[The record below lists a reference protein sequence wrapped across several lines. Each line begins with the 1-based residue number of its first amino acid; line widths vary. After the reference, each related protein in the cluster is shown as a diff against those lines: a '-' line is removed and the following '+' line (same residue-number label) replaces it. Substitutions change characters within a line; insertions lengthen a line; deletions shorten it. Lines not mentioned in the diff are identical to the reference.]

1 MNKQRKNSIKTEL
14 DNLRMIKRSLRFN
27 PPTRENLAKELTA
40 SKARIDAIHDAEQSD
55 YEKMSE
61 KQQCSTQGESAEECI
76 ALLEDAMDYMDELVS
91 ESCMDEEME
100 LTDIGY
106 GMEDVIDLLDDIFN
120 M

>member
-1 MNKQRKNSIKTEL
+1 MNKQRKTSIKTEL
-14 DNLRMIKRSLRFN
+14 DNQRAIKRSLRAN
-27 PPTRENLAKELTA
+27 PPTREALAKDLA
-40 SKARIDAIHDAEQSD
+40 AAKARIDAIHDAEQSD

-61 KQQCSTQGESAEECI
+61 KQQCSTQGEIAEECI

-100 LTDIGY
+100 LADIGY
-106 GMEDVIDLLDDIFN
+106 GMDDVIDLLDDLFN